1 MRVGEVTSAIKTLE
15 LDLNDIRWTVNTH
28 LLGNN
33 EHYAAG
39 TFSDSRGENDVFVM
53 KVQFRQINGGYTRV
67 VDKQ

>member
-39 TFSDSRGENDVFVM
+39 TFSDSRGKMMFCHERAISTN
-53 KVQFRQINGGYTRV
+53 
-67 VDKQ
+67 